1 MWNYIIVELLD
12 NYSPS
17 QLQSKLYKGSASI
30 SYPLAWCLVSSTWPI
45 IFLNKKMIGAVKDTK
60 KLKFHLLPL
69 KHCMQIWLQ
78 TWQMCS
84 VSSLLVYEITDGHSD
99 LPISFWNGIIS
110 SPLNFSLGMGFDA
123 IFIKTSTWKWMSC
136 CEKPL

>member
-1 MWNYIIVELLD
+1 
-12 NYSPS
+12 
-17 QLQSKLYKGSASI
+17 
-30 SYPLAWCLVSSTWPI
+30 
-45 IFLNKKMIGAVKDTK
+45 MIGAVKDTK

-99 LPISFWNGIIS
+99 LPISF
-110 SPLNFSLGMGFDA
+110 
-123 IFIKTSTWKWMSC
+123 
-136 CEKPL
+136 